1 MGPGRYP
8 DSGHTAK
15 LDDDPSAGPASTVQW
30 PTLLTIC
37 QALGIALPG
46 LKVT

>member
-1 MGPGRYP
+1 MGLGRYP

-15 LDDDPSAGPASTVQW
+15 LDDDPSAGPASTVRW
-30 PTLLTIC
+30 PTLLTIS
-37 QALGIALPG
+37 QIPGIALQG